1 MIGWYGGFGFRFAEA
16 IIRLASPS
24 LSDVRAAPEGPER
37 PGIALPTSLG
47 RRISKYSAK
56 LNHPAVS
63 KSLELR
69 G

>member
-1 MIGWYGGFGFRFAEA
+1 MIGLYGGSGSRIAEA

-37 PGIALPTSLG
+37 PGVALPTSLW

-56 LNHPAVS
+56 LNRAPVS
-63 KSLELR
+63 KCLELR
-69 G
+69 C